1 MPGCL
6 DNERN
11 WFHCTN
17 ELNYG
22 IKAIYEFGTSTNKQM
37 NTEHSIN
44 KLFRWFCNNCCC
56 LLLLVEY
63 RNRISIFT
71 SLKWKLSTLLYTRN
85 RSSGNSKRWAKKKLC
100 SFVRFQCTI
109 NAWWQCRL
117 PKYQTLSLSD
127 TCCMSYYLIC
137 NNSRVS
143 LRSVLLLFYF
153 AFFRHLPIY
162 LFINTQSNPH
172 KKKKRQKRKKHT
184 IYNTEHT
191 SVARHQ

>member
-1 MPGCL
+1 MGSKRFMNSVRPP
-6 DNERN
+6 
-11 WFHCTN
+11 
-17 ELNYG
+17 
-22 IKAIYEFGTSTNKQM
+22 TNKWIRSTRSTSYSGDFAIIAAVVASGWISQS
-37 NTEHSIN
+37 NFDFH
-44 KLFRWFCNNCCC
+44 KLKMETFNFA
-56 LLLLVEY
+56 LHTKQ
-63 RNRISIFT
+63 I
-71 SLKWKLSTLLYTRN
+71 KWEFKAMS
-85 RSSGNSKRWAKKKLC
+85 KKKLC

-153 AFFRHLPIY
+153 AFFRLLPIY

-172 KKKKRQKRKKHT
+172 KKKKRQKRKKRT